1 MTRAA
6 PNLARPV
13 SQLSSPGSIC
23 GGMLSA
29 GEREK
34 ETYMSCRFRT
44 ILALT
49 TAMLVTGALTP
60 VASAWPGHNGA
71 IVFETNIPGGEEE
84 PSRGTGLRIAAL
96 GAGRDEIGVLTED
109 PGDHQPQVSP
119 DGHLVVFARLSNPS
133 EPSRDQPARIFVIRT
148 DGTGLR
154 PLTDGTRN
162 DREPAF
168 SASGKRVYF
177 VGNAGGGTDIFS
189 VALGGGT
196 PRPITSGSAD
206 DFHPRASTRG
216 LLTFERRGPTVA
228 NRHIYVSRAD
238 GSRVRDLTP
247 RLPKT
252 LSAYDPEFSPD
263 GRRIAYSTGD
273 RVISVRTDGARPRLL
288 IPPREASENTYAD
301 PTYAPDGRSLLFTI
315 HSGRSSLHRLDLRR
329 LRPLPNP
336 FPEPHLSASAPA
348 WLTEAR

>member
-1 MTRAA
+1 
-6 PNLARPV
+6 
-13 SQLSSPGSIC
+13 
-23 GGMLSA
+23 
-29 GEREK
+29 
-34 ETYMSCRFRT
+34 MSCKFRT

-49 TAMLVTGALTP
+49 TAVLVTGALAP
-60 VASAWPGHNGA
+60 IASAWPGRNGA
-71 IVFETNIPGGEEE
+71 IVFETDIPGGEEA
-84 PSRGTGLRIAAL
+84 SRGTGLRIAAL
-96 GAGRDEIGVLTED
+96 GADRDEIGVLTED
-109 PGDHQPQVSP
+109 PGDRQPQVSP

-133 EPSRDQPARIFVIRT
+133 EPSRDQPTTIFVIRT

-168 SASGKRVYF
+168 SASGKQVYF
-177 VGNAGGGTDIFS
+177 AGNAGGSTDIFS

-196 PRPITSGSAD
+196 PRRITSGSSD

-216 LLTFERRGPTVA
+216 LLAFERRVIRGSTVA

-238 GSRVRDLTP
+238 GSGLRDLTP
-247 RLPKT
+247 RLPRS

-273 RVISVRTDGARPRLL
+273 RVISVRTDGARARLL
-288 IPPREASENTYAD
+288 IRPREASEITYAD

-336 FPEPHLSASAPA
+336 LSEPHLSASAPA
-348 WLTEAR
+348 WLTTEVR